1 MDRRETLEGVIV
13 AWEPQLPNAHLGIG
27 RRARFRPEGP
37 SLLSWKK
44 IHHWPALPW
53 GLVGLTLATGL
64 TRAAEPPATVALVL
78 DTSGS
83 LTRAD
88 LAEARNLA
96 AGVLQALPTGSEVA
110 VFSFDDASRVVLP
123 RTADADAVKRA
134 IDGLRVAGRYTAL
147 HDALFD
153 ASRYLRE
160 AAGARRAILLVT
172 DGKDENSALNLE
184 DGLKV
189 AQETLIPVFCVG
201 VGRVEERVLRRIAKL
216 TGGEYFPS
224 HEATASAIAERIL
237 AAPAPQVAAVPS
249 PAETPSPVMPLQPQ
263 RSEAP
268 PAFYRSP
275 LLWAAAGLLLLV
287 AATALALVGRKPG
300 AAPVR
305 HVPSGPKHLDTGQQ
319 EALPGTVLTRM
330 DLAGEPVDK
339 TVLLMDK
346 PVLTVTRGERKG
358 EVFPLSGES
367 SISIGRAQANDVVLD
382 DASVSSQH
390 CRIRPEPG
398 GFVVHDMKSTNGTQV
413 NGRPVDRHRLAEG
426 DVIQV
431 GETSLQYR
439 RERKRGA

>member
-1 MDRRETLEGVIV
+1 M
-13 AWEPQLPNAHLGIG
+13 
-27 RRARFRPEGP
+27 
-37 SLLSWKK
+37 
-44 IHHWPALPW
+44 AL
-53 GLVGLTLATGL
+53 A
-64 TRAAEPPATVALVL
+64 L

-88 LAEARNLA
+88 LAEARDLA
-96 AGVLQALPTGSEVA
+96 AGVLQALPPGSEVA
-110 VFSFDDASRVVLP
+110 VFSFDDVSRVVQP
-123 RTADADAVKRA
+123 RTADADAVRRA
-134 IDGLRVAGRYTAL
+134 IDGLRVAGKYTAL

-153 ASRYLRE
+153 ASRYLRD
-160 AAGARRAILLVT
+160 APGARRAILLVT

-189 AQETLIPVFCVG
+189 AEETLIPVFCVG

-224 HEATASAIAERIL
+224 HEATASAIAARIL

-249 PAETPSPVMPLQPQ
+249 PAETPSLVMAPRPQ
-263 RSEAP
+263 RSLAAP

-275 LLWAAAGLLLLV
+275 LLWAAAGLLLLG
-287 AATALALVGRKPG
+287 AATALALVGRKP
-300 AAPVR
+300 R
-305 HVPSGPKHLDTGQQ
+305 HGVTPARHFPSGPSRLDTGQE
-319 EALPGTVLTRM
+319 EALLGKEALAGTVLTRM

-339 TVLLMDK
+339 TVLLMDT

-367 SISIGRAQANDVVLD
+367 SISIGRARANDVVLD

-413 NGRPVDRHRLAEG
+413 NGRPIDHHRLAEG

-439 RERKRGA
+439 RERKRGV

>member
-1 MDRRETLEGVIV
+1 
-13 AWEPQLPNAHLGIG
+13 
-27 RRARFRPEGP
+27 
-37 SLLSWKK
+37 LLSRKK
-44 IHHWPALPW
+44 IHHGPALPW
-53 GLVGLTLATGL
+53 CLVGLTLAGGL
-64 TRAAEPPATVALVL
+64 TRAAEPRATVALVV

-88 LAEARNLA
+88 LTEARDLA
-96 AGVLQALPTGSEVA
+96 TGVLQALPPGSEVA

-134 IDGLRVAGRYTAL
+134 IDGLKVAGKYTAL

-153 ASRYLRE
+153 ASRYLRD
-160 AAGARRAILLVT
+160 AAGAQRAILLVT

-224 HEATASAIAERIL
+224 HEANASAIAKRIL
-237 AAPAPQVAAVPS
+237 AAPAPPVAAVPS
-249 PAETPSPVMPLQPQ
+249 TAETPSPVAAPRARGLE
-263 RSEAP
+263 EAP

-275 LLWAAAGLLLLV
+275 LLWAGAGLLLLV
-287 AATALALVGRKPG
+287 AATALALVGRKP
-300 AAPVR
+300 AASARPVAS
-305 HVPSGPKHLDTGQQ
+305 VASGPSRLDTGQQ
-319 EALPGTVLTRM
+319 EAFPGKEALSGKKALAGTVLTRL

-346 PVLTVTRGERKG
+346 PVLAVTRGERKG

-367 SISIGRAQANDVVLD
+367 SISIGRAPANDVVLD

-439 RERKRGA
+439 RERKRGV